1 MSGAASAVVVT
12 GSEVLV
18 IGGTL
23 VIMNAPIIEIKG
35 MPEERK
41 GTFLL
46 VIRILLMLTRKR
58 KKQMEI
64 DMGLPEFGVI
74 SLISDSQYLFWI
86 SILLH
91 PFIY

>member
-1 MSGAASAVVVT
+1 M
-12 GSEVLV
+12 L
-18 IGGTL
+18 
-23 VIMNAPIIEIKG
+23 PIIEIKG

-46 VIRILLMLTRKR
+46 VIRILLMLTKKR
-58 KKQMEI
+58 KKQIEI
-64 DMGLPEFGVI
+64 DMGLLEFRVI

>member
-1 MSGAASAVVVT
+1 M
-12 GSEVLV
+12 L
-18 IGGTL
+18 
-23 VIMNAPIIEIKG
+23 PIIEIKG

-64 DMGLPEFGVI
+64 DMGLPDFGVI
-74 SLISDSQYLFWI
+74 KQIK
-86 SILLH
+86 
-91 PFIY
+91 